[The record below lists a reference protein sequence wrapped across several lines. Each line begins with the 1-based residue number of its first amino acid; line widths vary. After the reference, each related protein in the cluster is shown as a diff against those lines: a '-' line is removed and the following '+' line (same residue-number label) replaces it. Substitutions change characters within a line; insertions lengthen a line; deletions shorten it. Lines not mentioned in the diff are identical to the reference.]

1 MQSVI
6 ERNQNHLLVLEIL
19 AGEEIGGS
27 LEEQTAVDEDHNRQ
41 FFRQVQLQEENQIRP
56 ASAKTATTVVG

>member
-6 ERNQNHLLVLEIL
+6 QRNQNHLLVQEIL
-19 AGEEIGGS
+19 AGEEVGGS
-27 LEEQTAVDEDHNRQ
+27 LEEQTTMDEDHNG
-41 FFRQVQLQEENQIRP
+41 QVPCVVRLKAEKVRP